1 MNLLFSKRKGCD
13 LLLFASLV
21 WEEVPSTN
29 SVMNDF
35 FLKNVEIK

>member
-35 FLKNVEIK
+35 FFSKMLK